1 MTILTLKHLFKEERA
16 KEVLDNTRNLKD
28 KFKAN
33 IISLEKIVKL
43 LAPLKE
49 EKISL
54 YYNLIKTISSN
65 DKTFDS
71 LNKSSNGYTKKTVYQ
86 GSNDQQS
93 IKNENHSTHCSL
105 TSHNIFLETQEQTM
119 DDQKASFST
128 HNQSQTGNY
137 YIYAHY
143 YRLIVIESIYYFFLI
158 IEPILY
164 FC

>member
-71 LNKSSNGYTKKTVYQ
+71 LNKSSNGNTKKTVYQ
-86 GSNDQQS
+86 GRNDQHS

-105 TSHNIFLETQEQTM
+105 TSNNIFMETQEQTTE
-119 DDQKASFST
+119 DHKASFST
-128 HNQSQTGNY
+128 HNKSHTGNF
-137 YIYAHY
+137 YINMYY
-143 YRLIVIESIYYFFLI
+143 YRLIVIEVFITFV
-158 IEPILY
+158 
-164 FC
+164 

>member
-1 MTILTLKHLFKEERA
+1 MFKEERA
-16 KEVLDNTRNLKD
+16 KEVLDSTRDLKD
-28 KFKAN
+28 KIKAN

-54 YYNLIKTISSN
+54 YYNLIKTVSSN

-71 LNKSSNGYTKKTVYQ
+71 CNKSSNEYTKKSVIQ

-105 TSHNIFLETQEQTM
+105 TSHNIFMDTQEQTIEE
-119 DDQKASFST
+119 QKASFST
-128 HNQSQTGNY
+128 HNQSHTGNY
-137 YIYAHY
+137 NIYK
-143 YRLIVIESIYYFFLI
+143 L
-158 IEPILY
+158 
-164 FC
+164 